1 MLIKRN
7 GPQSPSEIDR
17 LVRVWPRLSPRVRA
31 GILVLAGIR
40 EFPPAAAERRPHAFT
55 RRGETPAWLLPAM
68 NLLKDTNGNLPDRE
82 IARRMGIAH
91 STLLRNQAYLRAREA
106 FHRPQAEAGRHDPSK
121 SLLRYR
127 TKKKN

>member
-1 MLIKRN
+1 MFPKLN

-31 GILVLAGIR
+31 AILVLAGIR
-40 EFPPAAAERRPHAFT
+40 EFPPADKRRPHVVT

-106 FHRPQAEAGRHDPSK
+106 FHRPHAEAGRHDPSK
-121 SLLRYR
+121 STLRYR
-127 TKKKN
+127 TKK